1 MKKAKRPI
9 LWAVII
15 VLILL
20 TSFLCFPR
28 RFETVATDGDLKF
41 GMTPL
46 AVRMRCG
53 APDEAEQSA
62 VAPEITYTY
71 FEEIDGKPSVCSYT
85 FIRDRLFYRLYDASA
100 QIEVSESEAAAV
112 YKAVVERC
120 RAEYQPST
128 EKTDDAS
135 TELAVS
141 NGAVS
146 LHSKIE
152 MKHSFV
158 VVRITRIW

>member
-9 LWAVII
+9 TWAAII

-20 TSFLCFPR
+20 AGSLCFPR
-28 RFETVATDGDLKF
+28 HFETVAAGDELKF
-41 GMTPL
+41 GMTPF

-53 APDEAEQSA
+53 APDETEQSA

-71 FEEIDGKPSVCSYT
+71 FEEIDGKPSACSYT
-85 FIRDRLFYRLYDASA
+85 FIRDRLFYRLYDVSA
-100 QIEVSESEAAAV
+100 QIEVSESEAADV

-120 RAEYQPST
+120 RAEYQPSA
-128 EKTDDAS
+128 EKTDDTS

-146 LHSKIE
+146 LHCKIE
-152 MKHSFV
+152 MKQSTV
-158 VVRITRIW
+158 AVRITRIW